1 MVACH
6 QPRLRITSAPTQP
19 PTTLRR
25 LKGGLGA
32 EYPVG
37 LSFSTKEDID
47 KAIAYNAG
55 NKAYDQH
62 YWEDVIGPLP
72 DMGKGMVPVKTKT
85 GGAPIT
91 ADMER

>member
-1 MVACH
+1 MI
-6 QPRLRITSAPTQP
+6 PE
-19 PTTLRR
+19 

-37 LSFSTKEDID
+37 LSFSTKEDIE

-72 DMGKGMVPVKTKT
+72 DMGKGMPVDVEVK
-85 GGAPIT
+85 GGAPTPSEIDPLT
-91 ADMER
+91 R